1 MPLLIGCHVV
11 DYTMFFGE
19 VKGREG
25 KGREEGRTEGRKD
38 GRKEGRKEGG
48 VAPLLKSTI

>member
-25 KGREEGRTEGRKD
+25 KGGGKD
-38 GRKEGRKEGG
+38 GRKEGG

>member
-25 KGREEGRTEGRKD
+25 KGGGKD
-38 GRKEGRKEGG
+38 GRTEGRKEGG

>member
-25 KGREEGRTEGRKD
+25 KGGGKEGRTEGRKD
-38 GRKEGRKEGG
+38 GRKEGRKEE
-48 VAPLLKSTI
+48 LHLC